1 MNKLCDICGKRM
13 ATDCHHLVGGTSER
27 QICDKYDF
35 MKLDLCR
42 QCHTDIHEINTANKL
57 SKMLGQAMYELHH
70 TREEYLKEF
79 KKNYLP

>member
-13 ATDCHHLVGGTSER
+13 ATDQHHTLSGTSER
-27 QICDKYDF
+27 KICDKYDF
-35 MKLDLCR
+35 MKLSLCR
-42 QCHTDIHEINTANKL
+42 QCHTDIHEINTATIL
-57 SKMLGQAMYELHH
+57 SKMLGQAMYETHY